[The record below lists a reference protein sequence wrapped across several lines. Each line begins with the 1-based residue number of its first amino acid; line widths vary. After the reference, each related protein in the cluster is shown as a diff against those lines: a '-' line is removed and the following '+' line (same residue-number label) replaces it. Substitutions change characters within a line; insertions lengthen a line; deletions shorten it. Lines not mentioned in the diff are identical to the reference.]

1 MRALV
6 LTPDFP
12 PAPGGIQH
20 LVHRTVTNA
29 PGLECRVVTLDTPGA
44 EEFDRAGDLDVRRV
58 RRLPSLPRPFST
70 LTLNGVA
77 MAQASAFRPEVVIS
91 AHTVM
96 SPGASSIRRALGV
109 PVIQYFHGK
118 EIGVRPKLAGFAAR
132 NADAC
137 IAVSRYT
144 SGLVA
149 AAGGSKVNIHLI
161 HPGVDLPERPG
172 PREPAERPTV
182 LTIARMEDR
191 YKGHDVMVRAMSLVA
206 ARVPDAQWIVIG
218 DGPLRAAT
226 AELARSAGLG
236 EDVIRF
242 LGAVSD
248 EERDAW
254 LDRAHVFA
262 MPSRMP
268 AGGFAGEGFGIVYLE
283 ANAHGCPA
291 VAGGVGGAVDAVI
304 HGETGLLV
312 DPEDHVDVG
321 NALVSLLRD
330 DARREEMGAAG
341 ARRALDFAWPRTAER
356 VARLVADVTAA
367 SSTARRP

>member
-1 MRALV
+1 MRTLV

-20 LVHRTVTNA
+20 LVHRIVRHA

-44 EEFDRAGDLDVRRV
+44 DKFDRAGDLDVKRIPL
-58 RRLPSLPRPFST
+58 LPAPRPVST
-70 LTLNGVA
+70 LALNAAAVS
-77 MAQASAFRPEVVIS
+77 QAIAFRPQVVLS

-96 SPGASSIRRALGV
+96 SPGASLIRRVLRI
-109 PVIQYFHGK
+109 PVVQYFHGK

-137 IAVSRYT
+137 VAVSGYT
-144 SGLVA
+144 SGLVT
-149 AAGGSKVNIHLI
+149 AAGGAPEKIHLI
-161 HPGVDLPERPG
+161 HPGVDLPERPVETE
-172 PREPAERPTV
+172 RIDRPTV

-206 ARVPDAQWIVIG
+206 ARVPGAQWIVIG

-226 AELARSAGLG
+226 AELARSSGLG
-236 EDVIRF
+236 EETIRF

-248 EERDAW
+248 KERDAW

-291 VAGGVGGAVDAVI
+291 VAGGVGGAVDAVVD
-304 HGETGLLV
+304 GETGLLV
-312 DPEDHVDVG
+312 DPEDHIAVG
-321 NALVSLLRD
+321 NALVELLQNPL
-330 DARREEMGAAG
+330 RRQEMGVAG
-341 ARRALDFAWPRTAER
+341 ALRAEGFAWPRTAER
-356 VARLVADVTAA
+356 VAELIFRVA
-367 SSTARRP
+367 SSNGSPGG

>member
-1 MRALV
+1 MRTLV

-20 LVHRTVTNA
+20 LVHRTVSHA

-44 EEFDRAGDLDVRRV
+44 DEFDRAGVLDVKRV
-58 RRLPSLPRPFST
+58 PLLPKLPRPVST
-70 LTLNGVA
+70 MALNAAAV
-77 MAQASAFRPEVVIS
+77 AQAGSFRPAVVIS

-96 SPGASSIRRALGV
+96 SPGASLIRRAFGV
-109 PVIQYFHGK
+109 PVVQYFHGK

-132 NADAC
+132 NSDAC
-137 IAVSRYT
+137 IAVSSYT
-144 SGLVA
+144 RSLVA
-149 AAGGSKVNIHLI
+149 AAGGAPEKIHLI
-161 HPGVDLPERPG
+161 HPGVDLPEG
-172 PREPAERPTV
+172 PRQAEPSDRPTV

-206 ARVPDAQWIVIG
+206 ARVPGAQWVVIG
-218 DGPLRAAT
+218 DGPLRASL
-226 AELARSAGLG
+226 AELARSSGLDDG
-236 EDVIRF
+236 VVRF
-242 LGAVSD
+242 MGAVSD

-268 AGGFAGEGFGIVYLE
+268 AGGYVGEGFGIVYLE

-291 VAGGVGGAVDAVI
+291 VAGGVGGALDAVV

-312 DPEDHVDVG
+312 DPEDHISVG
-321 NALVSLLRD
+321 SALVELLED
-330 DARREEMGAAG
+330 NPRRERMAVAG
-341 ARRALDFAWPRTAER
+341 ARRAEDFAWPLTAER
-356 VARLVADVTAA
+356 VAELVTQVA
-367 SSTARRP
+367 SSHGR

>member
-12 PAPGGIQH
+12 PARGGIQH
-20 LVHRTVTNA
+20 LVHRVVRHA
-29 PGLECRVVTLDTPGA
+29 PGLDCRVVTLDTPGA
-44 EEFDRAGDLDVRRV
+44 EEFDRAGNLDVKRV
-58 RRLPSLPRPFST
+58 PLLPALPRPIST
-70 LTLNGVA
+70 LVLNGAAV
-77 MAQASAFRPEVVIS
+77 AQAMAFRPKVVIS
-91 AHTVM
+91 AHTVT
-96 SPGASSIRRALGV
+96 SPGASLIRRALRI
-109 PVIQYFHGK
+109 PVVQYFHGK
-118 EIGVRPKLAGFAAR
+118 EIGVRPGLAGCAAR

-144 SGLVA
+144 SGLVE
-149 AAGGSKVNIHLI
+149 AAGGSTEKIHLI
-161 HPGVDLPERPG
+161 HPGVDLPER
-172 PREPAERPTV
+172 RAEAKALDRPTV

-206 ARVPDAQWIVIG
+206 ARVPGAQWIVIG

-236 EDVIRF
+236 EEVIRF

-291 VAGGVGGAVDAVI
+291 VAGSVGGAVDAVVD
-304 HGETGLLV
+304 GETGLLV
-312 DPEDHVDVG
+312 DPEDHISVG
-321 NALVSLLRD
+321 NALVELLQND
-330 DARREEMGAAG
+330 SRREEMGAAG
-341 ARRALDFAWPRTAER
+341 ARRAEDFAWPRTAER
-356 VARLVADVTAA
+356 VARLVAEVA
-367 SSTARRP
+367 SSDHHRA

>member
-1 MRALV
+1 MRTLV

-20 LVHRTVTNA
+20 LVHRTVSHA
-29 PGLECRVVTLDTPGA
+29 PELECRVVTLDTPGA
-44 EEFDRAGDLDVRRV
+44 AEFDRAGTLDVK
-58 RRLPSLPRPFST
+58 RLPGAAGAPRPVST
-70 LTLNGVA
+70 LALNGAAV
-77 MAQASAFRPEVVIS
+77 AQALAFRPEVVLS

-96 SPGASSIRRALGV
+96 SPGASLIRRVLGV
-109 PVIQYFHGK
+109 PVVQYFHGK
-118 EIGVRPKLAGFAAR
+118 EIGVRPRLAGYAAR

-149 AAGGSKVNIHLI
+149 EAGGRPEKIHLI
-161 HPGVDLPERPG
+161 HPGVDLPG
-172 PREPAERPTV
+172 PRPTVEPADRPTV

-206 ARVPDAQWIVIG
+206 ARVPGAQWVVIG
-218 DGPLRAAT
+218 DGPLRAAI
-226 AELARSAGLG
+226 AELARSSGVG

-254 LDRAHVFA
+254 LDRAHVFS

-268 AGGFAGEGFGIVYLE
+268 AGGYVGEGFGIVYLE

-291 VAGGVGGAVDAVI
+291 LAGGVGGAVDAVVD
-304 HGETGLLV
+304 GQTGVLV
-312 DPEDHVDVG
+312 DPEDHISVG
-321 NALVSLLRD
+321 NALVELLQND
-330 DARREEMGAAG
+330 SKREAMGRAG
-341 ARRALDFAWPRTAER
+341 ARRAEEFAWPRTAER
-356 VARLVADVTAA
+356 VSRLVKEVADRGA
-367 SSTARRP
+367 SRA

>member
-1 MRALV
+1 MRTLV

-20 LVHRTVTNA
+20 LVHRTVTHA
-29 PGLECRVVTLDTPGA
+29 PGLECRVITLDTTGA
-44 EEFDRAGDLDVRRV
+44 RDCDREGDLDVKRV
-58 RRLPSLPRPFST
+58 PLLPELPRPIFT
-70 LTLNGVA
+70 LGLNAAAV
-77 MAQASAFRPEVVIS
+77 AQAFMFRPQVVLS

-96 SPGASSIRRALGV
+96 SPGASLIRKALGV
-109 PVIQYFHGK
+109 PVVQYFHGK

-149 AAGGSKVNIHLI
+149 AAGGDPKRIHLI
-161 HPGVDLPERPG
+161 HPGVDLPEG
-172 PREPAERPTV
+172 PVRAEPANRPTV

-206 ARVPDAQWIVIG
+206 ARVPGAQWVVIG
-218 DGPLRAAT
+218 DGPLRAAI

-236 EDVIRF
+236 DDVIRF
-242 LGAVSD
+242 LGAVGD

-268 AGGFAGEGFGIVYLE
+268 AGGYVGEGFGIVYLE

-291 VAGGVGGAVDAVI
+291 LAGCVGGAVDAVVD
-304 HGETGLLV
+304 GQTGLLV
-312 DPEDHVDVG
+312 DPEDHIAVG
-321 NALVSLLRD
+321 NALVELLKN
-330 DARREEMGAAG
+330 APKREEMAETG
-341 ARRALDFAWPRTAER
+341 ARRAEEFAWPRTAEKI
-356 VARLVADVTAA
+356 AQLVTEIG
-367 SSTARRP
+367 SSNSRRA